1 MLIHPLQI
9 PADYTTTLRSI
20 VPCLGSVLEDPE
32 RPGRRLIYRHYRQ
45 PGEKPDVRTSFGFS
59 EVSPVLEHYAAKA
72 GIEYSKISRGRQT
85 DSFDLALSIVQS
97 GLGLDVEG
105 TPWLPVI
112 PWVRDEGF
120 CAVLMREPIP
130 FEEACH
136 LFGLDIPAAKPSV
149 PKRIKRHL
157 ARGRTALFGSEAEVR
172 QLNQY
177 NRVHRV
183 ILADRV
189 TSFETAVYDPGP
201 RWPEAWTSGAALA
214 SRRGGALLTGH
225 PVQIGDLIQITGAL
239 PSGQIKANCLI
250 WDIDYDLVVFDIKK
264 ELRSWNGE
272 VYLSVLNELHG
283 SPANLDVQTA
293 SNLDLAKVRDHK
305 LIRYLCQEYACDVFD
320 LMRDD
325 ERVKEEIGFY
335 NPASWAD
342 EDGNPVMS
350 ENRWKLWKMYAAG
363 LPAMQFRNCRDA
375 FYRTQMESP
384 ENTDPNRFRIRFRE
398 PEDLMTVKAEELA
411 GAAVR
416 IHTRQRTPRARRPIR
431 GCRFLRSSPDH
442 ETPSGLHATQNRCRS
457 AGAIRTNGGFLASFL
472 ALFGLSC
479 TQKPVR
485 FWPPK
490 KLRPLLSID
499 C

>member
-1 MLIHPLQI
+1 MANHGELYFTPDINKPHQKW
-9 PADYTTTLRSI
+9 
-20 VPCLGSVLEDPE
+20 SVLEDPD

-59 EVSPVLEHYAAKA
+59 ELSPVLEHYAAKA
-72 GIEYSKISRGRQT
+72 GIEYSRISLGRQSE
-85 DSFDLALSIVQS
+85 SFGLALSIVQS
-97 GLGLDVEG
+97 GLGLDVQG
-105 TPWLPVI
+105 TTWFPVI

-177 NRVHRV
+177 DCVHRA
-183 ILADRV
+183 ILADGV
-189 TSFETAVYDPGP
+189 TSFETTVYDPGP

-239 PSGQIKANCLI
+239 PTGQIKAHCLI
-250 WDIDYDLVVFDIKK
+250 WDVAYDLVVFDFKK
-264 ELRSWNGE
+264 ELRSWNGQ

-293 SNLDLAKVRDHK
+293 SNLDLAKVRDQK
-305 LIRYLCQEYACDVFD
+305 LIQYLSQEFARDVFE

-335 NPASWAD
+335 NPRGWGRRRWQSRHERESLEAL
-342 EDGNPVMS
+342 EDVRRGPAGDAIPQLPRCLLSHPRQRQKSSIFGDQRKVPFPPP
-350 ENRWKLWKMYAAG
+350 AAG
-363 LPAMQFRNCRDA
+363 RVHMRQCMR
-375 FYRTQMESP
+375 RT
-384 ENTDPNRFRIRFRE
+384 RC
-398 PEDLMTVKAEELA
+398 
-411 GAAVR
+411 
-416 IHTRQRTPRARRPIR
+416 PIR
-431 GCRFLRSSPDH
+431 GCALLRSLPNH
-442 ETPSGLHATQNRCRS
+442 
-457 AGAIRTNGGFLASFL
+457 
-472 ALFGLSC
+472 
-479 TQKPVR
+479 
-485 FWPPK
+485 
-490 KLRPLLSID
+490 
-499 C
+499 